1 MKAIDIG
8 RQHVSTVNG
17 ATPVSEVARL
27 MQKHQVTCLVVAET
41 SMKPLGVISE
51 RDLVLRALAP
61 GADFVHMTAAGIMS
75 TPAIVCHADAT
86 LSDIVQAMASGGVAH
101 LPLVDDEGRLVGI
114 VSATDVTAAVTEL
127 LAQLAKALAPDALSD
142 RPYS

>member
-41 SMKPLGVISE
+41 SMRPLGVISE

-75 TPAIVCHADAT
+75 TPAIVCHSDAT
-86 LSDIVQAMASGGVAH
+86 LSDIVQAMAGGGVAH

-127 LAQLAKALAPDALSD
+127 LAQLAKALAPDALTD